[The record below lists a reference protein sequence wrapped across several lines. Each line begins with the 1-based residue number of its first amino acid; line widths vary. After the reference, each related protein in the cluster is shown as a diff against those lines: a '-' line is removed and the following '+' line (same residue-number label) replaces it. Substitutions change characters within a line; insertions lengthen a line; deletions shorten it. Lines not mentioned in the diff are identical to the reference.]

1 MTFKHVGLHRK
12 TGFHG
17 KSTKG
22 ADGRGARMQTSVLD
36 LGLGISRSG
45 VNTGRHYR
53 LHRRSG
59 WYAQQALIPEMA
71 QPAKLHLVLRS
82 YYINES
88 V

>member
-1 MTFKHVGLHRK
+1 MASKHVGLHRK

-53 LHRRSG
+53 LHRSG